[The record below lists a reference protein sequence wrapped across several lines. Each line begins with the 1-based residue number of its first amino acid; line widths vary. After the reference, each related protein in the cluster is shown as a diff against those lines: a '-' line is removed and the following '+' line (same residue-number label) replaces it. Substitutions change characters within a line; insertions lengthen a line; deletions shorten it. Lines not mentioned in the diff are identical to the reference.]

1 MNRSTH
7 YSDRNLSQKLA
18 AFAAAAGR
26 ELVEK
31 VLILYEVLKDSSTPA
46 WARTAIIGALGYFI
60 SPLDVI
66 PDFIPV
72 IGLSD
77 DFTMLTAAAATIAA
91 HVKPSHILAA
101 RSKLKQ
107 WFGAKDGY
115 TGEARASD

>member
-1 MNRSTH
+1 MLRSNR
-7 YSDRNLSQKLA
+7 YSERNLRQKLA
-18 AFAAAAGR
+18 AFAATAGR
-26 ELVEK
+26 EIVEK
-31 VLILYEVLKDSSTPA
+31 VLILYEVLRDSHTPL
-46 WARTAIIGALGYFI
+46 WARTTIIGALGYFI

-107 WFGAKDGY
+107 WFGA
-115 TGEARASD
+115 RAGHAG